1 MIRFRFISEFLFVD
15 ALIVFL
21 LMLGDFFLRTSLYLD
36 KITHLFYGSG
46 WIKIIGVYGLVIL
59 ITASLL
65 FVVRKLPGIGI
76 YLVLI
81 ILAGMLTSN
90 LLWYSVTHDFLETSY
105 VQVVLNSDIHAVY
118 GAIKSYCSSTT
129 LTYFFTALG
138 IVSGIGVIYRKT
150 QKKYSLCPWGLLT
163 VCVIGSVSSN
173 YYLWNYLYF
182 KLHDFPVEPISNSI
196 RTAIFTVKEYREFYG
211 IQRQALSE
219 NFSSQIP
226 NHHIVLIID
235 ESVRYDYLSNNNSRL
250 ATTPFLKELE
260 ANPQFYNL
268 GLSIA
273 ASTCSFPTKSLI
285 LTGTTEIPDVTRQ
298 TQRRPTLFQYAKRSG
313 YETTILDAPG
323 SNFPNIVIR
332 KEDLRY
338 VDHLLRA
345 DDIPGTHHF
354 VDQRAAETLQ
364 NFLEKPVGQ
373 FIVLVKQGAHFHY
386 ESSYPR
392 TVAQFS
398 RHLPRLE
405 VNEGYGSS
413 KEKTINSYKN
423 ALSFTVDEFARTL
436 FSRDFTNTTIIW
448 TSDHG
453 QSLQEQGQTYT
464 HCKSEI
470 EQAIVPLFIY
480 SDHEWVKFLQ
490 PSLGKPEGIITSHHH
505 LYPTIIS
512 LITGDQNF
520 VNNGYHS
527 LFSTK
532 VKQQPLSYLYGG
544 IWNLSHVIELLPYDV
559 ERFFPIVPN
568 TTLN

>member
-1 MIRFRFISEFLFVD
+1 MIRFRFIAEFLFVD
-15 ALIVFL
+15 TLIVFL
-21 LMLGDFFLRTSLYLD
+21 LMLGDFFLRLSVYLD
-36 KITHLFYGSG
+36 KIAHLFYVSG
-46 WIKIIGVYGLVIL
+46 WIKIVGVYGLVIL

-65 FVVRKLPGIGI
+65 FVVRKLPKIGI
-76 YLVLI
+76 YLGIAAV
-81 ILAGMLTSN
+81 AGMLISN
-90 LLWYSVTHDFLETSY
+90 LLLYGVTHDFLTPSY
-105 VQVVLNSDIHAVY
+105 VQIVLNSDENVVY
-118 GAIKSYCSSTT
+118 GAIKSYCSPKT
-129 LTYFFTALG
+129 LLYFLVALG
-138 IVSGIGVIYRKT
+138 IVLSIGIVYRKAERR
-150 QKKYSLCPWGLLT
+150 YSAYTWGLFT
-163 VCVIGSVSSN
+163 ICVITSVSSN

-196 RTAIFTVKEYREFYG
+196 RTAIFTMKEYREFYG
-211 IQRQALSE
+211 IKRQVLSE
-219 NFSSQIP
+219 SLSSQSP
-226 NHHIVLIID
+226 THHIVLIID
-235 ESVRYDYLSNNNSRL
+235 ESVRYDYLSNNNPHL
-250 ATTPFLKELE
+250 TTTPFLKELE
-260 ANPQFYNL
+260 AKPKLYNL

-285 LTGTTEIPDVTRQ
+285 LTGTTKIPDVTRQ
-298 TQRRPTLFQYAKRSG
+298 TQRHPTLFQYAKRSG

-332 KEDLRY
+332 KEDLQY
-338 VDHLLRA
+338 VDHLFRA
-345 DDIPGTHHF
+345 EKIPGTHHF
-354 VDQRAAETLQ
+354 ADQRAVETLQ

-373 FIVLVKQGAHFHY
+373 FIVLVKQGTHFHY

-392 TVAQFS
+392 TVARFS

-405 VNEGYGSS
+405 LNEGYGSS

-436 FSRDFTNTTIIW
+436 FSGDFSNTTIIW

-480 SDHEWVKFLQ
+480 SDHEWAKFLQ
-490 PSLGKPEGIITSHHH
+490 PSFGKPGGIITSHHH
-505 LYPTIIS
+505 LYPTIIA
-512 LITGDQNF
+512 LITGDQDF
-520 VNNGYHS
+520 VNDGYHS

-544 IWNLSHVIELLPYDV
+544 IWNLSHIIKLSPYDV
-559 ERFFPIVPN
+559 ERFFPKSVPDM
-568 TTLN
+568 